1 MKSLRPGT
9 LQSPA
14 GRGVTPR
21 PVRPNVFG
29 FLAKPEM
36 LGTYGPPVALLALCV
51 VFSIASPQFRTW
63 TNVRNILDSASVLAV
78 ITVGLTFVLLL
89 GAIDL
94 SIEGVMAAAALS
106 VALLL
111 ANNRN
116 DIDLGFLAIIAAV
129 ALGACFG
136 LANGLLS
143 TRLKIPSFMTTL
155 GVSAIG
161 IGVATMLF
169 DGIQPTIKSPVVAE
183 WANGQVFGL
192 TRLTFI
198 AVGVVVLG
206 VLVQRYTRVG
216 RYARVIGGAEDL
228 AALSGVR
235 IARYKTL
242 AFTLAGALY
251 GLGGVMVTIQLG
263 SGIVAAGAGQN
274 FTAITAAVVGGT
286 LLSGGRGG
294 VIQSVVGVLIVT
306 VLTNGLVLVGVSPY
320 VQKAVQGV
328 IVVAAVAITTS
339 PLRERMR
346 VVK

>member
-1 MKSLRPGT
+1 MSTVRPGAEAP
-9 LQSPA
+9 PA
-14 GRGVTPR
+14 GRGAAGR
-21 PVRPNVFG
+21 PVRLSIVTT
-29 FLAKPEM
+29 LRKPHT
-36 LGTYGPPVALLALCV
+36 LGTFGPPAALVLLYII
-51 VFSIASPQFRTW
+51 FSIASPQFATW
-63 TNVRNILDSASVLAV
+63 NNVRGILDSSAVLAV

-94 SIEGVMAAAALS
+94 SIEGIMAASALS

-116 DIDLGFLAIIAAV
+116 GFDLGFLGVVAAV
-129 ALGACFG
+129 AIGAGFG

-143 TRLKIPSFMTTL
+143 TRLRIPSFMTTL

-161 IGVATMLF
+161 IGVATVLF
-169 DGIQPTIKSPVVAE
+169 AGVQPTITSPVVAE
-183 WANGQVFGL
+183 WANGQFFGL

-198 AVGVVVLG
+198 AIAVVIVG
-206 VLVQRYTRVG
+206 VLVQRYTRLG

-228 AALSGVR
+228 AGLSGIRV
-235 IARYKTL
+235 ARYKTL
-242 AFTLAGALY
+242 AFVLAGALY

-294 VIQSVVGVLIVT
+294 VIQSVIGVLIVT
-306 VLTNGLVLVGVSPY
+306 VLANGLVLVGVSPF
-320 VQKAVQGV
+320 VQKAVQGI
-328 IVVAAVAITTS
+328 IVVAAVVLTNW

>member
-1 MKSLRPGT
+1 
-9 LQSPA
+9 
-14 GRGVTPR
+14 
-21 PVRPNVFG
+21 
-29 FLAKPEM
+29 M
-36 LGTYGPPVALLALCV
+36 LGTYGPPAALLALCTA
-51 VFSIASPQFRTW
+51 FSIASPQFRTW
-63 TNVRNILDSASVLAV
+63 TNLRNVLDSASVLAV

-94 SIEGVMAAAALS
+94 SIEGVMAASGLS

-116 DIDLGFLAIIAAV
+116 DVDLGFVAIIAAV

-143 TRLKIPSFMTTL
+143 TRLRIPSFMTTL

-161 IGVATMLF
+161 IGVATVLF
-169 DGIQPTIKSPVVAE
+169 GGIQPTISSPAVAE
-183 WANGQVFGL
+183 WANGQVLGL
-192 TRLTFI
+192 TRLTFV
-198 AVGVVVLG
+198 AAFVVVVGVLI
-206 VLVQRYTRVG
+206 QRYTRIG

-235 IARYKTL
+235 VARYKTL

-306 VLTNGLVLVGVSPY
+306 VLANGLVLIGVSPY
-320 VQKAVQGV
+320 VQKAVQGI
-328 IVVAAVAITTS
+328 IVVAAVAITTW